1 MSYSDNTSSDNVCP
15 LASLQLAW
23 AQHQGLRAP
32 HISKRRR
39 CHWKGRATITL
50 HGIMRMWARKI
61 LHASEGRK
69 LLIGMRLATCPR
81 ARAHHPSNYFA
92 CYSGSVCFRES
103 SRYFFVSVDRS
114 NTICKRLNHVLSLLP
129 TSSSSR
135 NSAGVILAQNH

>member
-32 HISKRRR
+32 HISKKRRWD
-39 CHWKGRATITL
+39 WKGRATIML

-69 LLIGMRLATCPR
+69 LMIGMRLATCPR
-81 ARAHHPSNYFA
+81 ARATLAVFA
-92 CYSGSVCFRES
+92 
-103 SRYFFVSVDRS
+103 FV
-114 NTICKRLNHVLSLLP
+114 NP
-129 TSSSSR
+129 
-135 NSAGVILAQNH
+135 AGIFLCQSTAVISFASD